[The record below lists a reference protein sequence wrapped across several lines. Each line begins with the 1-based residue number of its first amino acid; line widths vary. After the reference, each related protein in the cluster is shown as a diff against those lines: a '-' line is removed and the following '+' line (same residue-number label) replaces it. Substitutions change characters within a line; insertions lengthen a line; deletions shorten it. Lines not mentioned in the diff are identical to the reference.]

1 MSDLELAEPSER
13 YRASYLEAEQEW
25 LALGPL
31 PEGKAFATE
40 ESYAR
45 MVASI
50 IAKIDTIEL
59 WLVAG
64 DFYYGKV
71 QIRPGGVPDHV
82 GISIRPSCR
91 QRGFAIHAL
100 ELARPH
106 IEKLGL
112 EKINVITSATNI
124 AACAVLAH
132 YGADMTEELPD
143 GVFRFTVRVR

>member
-1 MSDLELAEPSER
+1 MSELELVEPSER
-13 YRASYLEAEQEW
+13 YRASYLEAEEEW
-25 LALGPL
+25 VALGPL
-31 PEGKAFATE
+31 PEGKALATE
-40 ESYAR
+40 DSYAG
-45 MVASI
+45 MVQKILASV
-50 IAKIDTIEL
+50 DLIEL

-64 DFYYGKV
+64 DYYYGKV

-82 GISIRPSCR
+82 GISIRPSAR

-112 EKINVITSATNI
+112 ERINVITSATNI

-132 YGADMTEELPD
+132 YGADMAEELPN
-143 GVFRFTVRVR
+143 GVFRFSVRVR